1 MARKKAD
8 STVEGKME
16 SKITTIRV
24 DYEINRRFRII
35 CLLLKKEPK
44 TIIEDLLSNWSEQN
58 YKKISK
64 EKLDQMVG

>member
-1 MARKKAD
+1 
-8 STVEGKME
+8 ME